1 MNTTEM
7 KIIKAL
13 IICAFMYGI
22 VFFVFKSPDI
32 RDWEPS
38 IGFHAILIAT
48 VFLIYINTS
57 NPKR

>member
-1 MNTTEM
+1 MNTTEI
-7 KIIKAL
+7 KIIKAF

-38 IGFHAILIAT
+38 IGFPAILIAT

>member
-22 VFFVFKSPDI
+22 GFFVYTSS
-32 RDWEPS
+32 EPS
-38 IGFHAILIAT
+38 SKDERRIIT
-48 VFLIYINTS
+48 KY
-57 NPKR
+57 